1 MNTNSNNEIKN
12 SINKNNQFA
21 NKKLV
26 DLKTA
31 AQILG
36 LKYSKART
44 LIYNDK
50 TIGYFDFDGKKMWLE
65 EDIINLKAK
74 HYVKPRVA

>member
-1 MNTNSNNEIKN
+1 MTNINSGNNDNKNINNE
-12 SINKNNQFA
+12 FA
-21 NKKLV
+21 DKELV

-31 AQILG
+31 AKIIG
-36 LKYSKART
+36 LKYSKARL

-50 TIGYFDFDGKKMWLE
+50 TIGYFDFDGKKMWLK
-65 EDIINLKAK
+65 EDILALKAK